1 MRGDQCYALTVQF
14 RCPQG
19 EALGANGFSGWQ
31 VRLID
36 RVGAVRTGEH
46 NRPAAQPFR
55 GLEGISQQGLRGPVD
70 FGKRG
75 LKRLRRLSAGG
86 HHMAWRVGG
95 SDLKLFVPK
104 PEFVAIL
111 CNSRQHAE
119 TN

>member
-1 MRGDQCYALTVQF
+1 MCSDQRYALPVQF
-14 RCPQG
+14 RCSQG
-19 EALGANGFSGWQ
+19 EALGSNGFSGWQ
-31 VRLID
+31 VRLIN

-46 NRPAAQPFR
+46 ECPATQPVR
-55 GLEGISQQGLRGPVD
+55 GLEGISQQGLRGPLD
-70 FGKRG
+70 FRKRG

-86 HHMAWRVGG
+86 HHMARRVGG
-95 SDLKLFVPK
+95 SGLKLFVPK

>member
-1 MRGDQCYALTVQF
+1 LCSDQCYALTVQF

-36 RVGAVRTGEH
+36 RIGAVRTGQYE
-46 NRPAAQPFR
+46 RPAAQPVR

-70 FGKRG
+70 FRKRG

-86 HHMAWRVGG
+86 HHMARRGVGPG
-95 SDLKLFVPK
+95 LKLFIPK

-111 CNSRQHAE
+111 CHSRQHAE